1 MNAID
6 LIIQKRNG
14 GALSREEISFLVKGY
29 TDGSIPDYQMA
40 AFMMASFLQ
49 GLSESEMVSLTE
61 TMLHS
66 GEVLDLSEIP
76 GIKVDKHSTGGV
88 GDKIS
93 IVLAPLVAAC
103 GVKVPMISGRG
114 LGHTGGTLDKLES
127 IPGFQTTVS
136 TAVYRKQLA
145 EIGVVMIG
153 QTKDITPADKKM
165 YALRD
170 ATGTVEYIPFIAASI
185 LSKKLAEGADA
196 LVLDVKCGSG
206 AMMQS
211 EQDARVL
218 AETMT
223 RLAESFGTPTT
234 TFLTD
239 MNNPLGH
246 ATGNWPEIVECI
258 DCLHGNGPD
267 DVMEVTIAL
276 AVEMLLAGK
285 VASSQEEAKEL
296 CNSAISSGRAFE
308 KFVEMVEVQGG
319 SAQAIRDPASRNEN
333 RVEVVV
339 HASQSGV
346 IKWIDSRDI
355 GRASVVLGAGR
366 ATKEDSVDPL
376 AGIILT
382 VKPGDTVQI
391 GESIALI
398 QASTNAHIER
408 TIPVMMAAFK
418 FDEET
423 PKEGSRLLSK
433 YQNGRWVNP

>member
-153 QTKDITPADKKM
+153 QTKDIAPADKKM

-234 TFLTD
+234 AFLTD

-285 VASSQEEAKEL
+285 VASSQE
-296 CNSAISSGRAFE
+296 
-308 KFVEMVEVQGG
+308 
-319 SAQAIRDPASRNEN
+319 DPASRNEN

-339 HASQSGV
+339 HASHSGV